1 MGGKDNHTI
10 RIQCDFMLG
19 SSAGGCMVVMLGE
32 FDNTTVNTTRESNGS
47 SEAVTHHKL
56 AYSLSCYDE
65 AYAMDIEADGSL
77 GSIALPVTLVREDI
91 TLMPVKCSPNE
102 EAPVHS
108 KYRIYIAMYMI
119 AMLIILCVP

>member
-1 MGGKDNHTI
+1 
-10 RIQCDFMLG
+10 
-19 SSAGGCMVVMLGE
+19 MVVMLGE
-32 FDNTTVNTTRESNGS
+32 FDNTTVNVTRESNGS

-65 AYAMDIEADGSL
+65 MYAVDIEADGSL
-77 GSIALPVTLVREDI
+77 GFIVLPVTLVRENT

-108 KYRIYIAMYMI
+108 KYKAYYVVVCI
-119 AMLIILCVP
+119 